1 MVVKNVSYLVM
12 YNVETDSTITN
23 GETYKC
29 VSESYYNDRLLSI
42 GVIDDTNEEYQYSPE
57 VFDKIS

>member
-1 MVVKNVSYLVM
+1 M
-12 YNVETDSTITN
+12 YNGETDSTITN

-57 VFDKIS
+57 VFDKIA

>member
-1 MVVKNVSYLVM
+1 MVIKNVNYFVK
-12 YNVETDSTITN
+12 YNGQTDSTITN